1 LLTVLLRGWAS
12 ARPSS
17 DAVSVLGGVLLPSAC
32 SSWHGGGCSRLDRFY
47 QQARA
52 RAWHI
57 VIVIVRIG
65 SSFSFPGGGK
75 AVREK
80 KRRLP

>member
-1 LLTVLLRGWAS
+1 MA
-12 ARPSS
+12 
-17 DAVSVLGGVLLPSAC
+17 LGVP
-32 SSWHGGGCSRLDRFY
+32 RLDRFY

-75 AVREK
+75 RRGEK